1 MIWIREK
8 VTIVC
13 VPRTIKSEKGK
24 LVSDSNYNCEHSSKM
39 MLNSPA
45 AAANMYPWYR
55 GGAASAG
62 DPAAAAA
69 AASAMSQL
77 GPFCG
82 AANKKTENG
91 NGGGGGGGG
100 GSLGAAVGGGGGSHA
115 AAAAAA
121 ADCGMLAL
129 DYAAHNKVGKL
140 NEHQIFRVAFPT
152 NSALALIWEIECLP
166 LDLSPLLSAPS
177 TS

>member
-1 MIWIREK
+1 
-8 VTIVC
+8 
-13 VPRTIKSEKGK
+13 
-24 LVSDSNYNCEHSSKM
+24 

-77 GPFCG
+77 GQFCG
-82 AANKKTENG
+82 AANIKTENG
-91 NGGGGGGGG
+91 YGGGGGGG
-100 GSLGAAVGGGGGSHA
+100 GSLGASVGGGGGSHA

-140 NEHQIFRVAFPT
+140 NEHQILCLSHKFSVGINSGDRMSPARFKSPSFR
-152 NSALALIWEIECLP
+152 
-166 LDLSPLLSAPS
+166 PLLLLHILNP
-177 TS
+177 